1 MSKKTYKQFTEEQ
14 SEIYEILGFAA
25 RKAAG
30 RRMKILAKK
39 SSHKFKMKL
48 KKMKPMPMADGIRLG
63 AKKVLNF
70 IKQKLVGKAKDIKDL
85 GVSQK
90 MRLEKLAKD
99 RAKRMG
105 PAKLKMMAKKFAK
118 GIIKKHKEAQ
128 IKSHQKGAED
138 AVDKVHSDA
147 KKAGVDPKT
156 VAKSKSKHMD
166 KIDKH
171 ADAKKDSESETDAE
185 TGKGK
190 EPEQDLSK
198 KDDEKS
204 DGKKKGFKGFM
215 KKMFGKKDK

>member
-30 RRMKILAKK
+30 RRMKIMAKK

-70 IKQKLVGKAKDIKDL
+70 IKQKLVGKAKDLKDL

-105 PAKLKMMAKKFAK
+105 PAKLKIMAKKFAK
-118 GIIKKHKEAQ
+118 AIIKKHKEAQ

-138 AVDKVHSDA
+138 AVDKVHSNA

-171 ADAKKDSESETDAE
+171 ADAHAKKGGESETDAE

-198 KDDEKS
+198 KDDDKKS
-204 DGKKKGFKGFM
+204 GFKGFF
-215 KKMFGKKDK
+215 KKHFGKKDK

>member
-14 SEIYEILGFAA
+14 GEIYEILGFAA

-30 RRMKILAKK
+30 RRMKIMAKK

-70 IKQKLVGKAKDIKDL
+70 IKQKLVGKAKDLKDL

-105 PAKLKMMAKKFAK
+105 PAKLKIMAKKFAK

-138 AVDKVHSDA
+138 AVDKVHSNA

-171 ADAKKDSESETDAE
+171 ADKHIEKGSE

-198 KDDEKS
+198 KDDKKS
-204 DGKKKGFKGFM
+204 DDKKSGFKGFF
-215 KKMFGKKDK
+215 KKHFGKKDK